1 MNTAHTD
8 RPHTQSPR
16 DLPPRLDAIDAI
28 ISDVDGCLGPES
40 HAPLNAPALA
50 RIAAYNQRASKGAA
64 PILTMCTGRPQP
76 YVEALVRLLAVPV
89 PAVCE
94 MGVWLYDPRDNR
106 FIMDPAITPDHIA
119 MVRAAQ
125 TWIERTL
132 VPQGVA
138 IQPGK
143 SASISLWHP
152 DTTALLALKPQLV
165 ETFAREGWNLRVS
178 NTVAWI
184 NCDLAH
190 VSKGSGLDRLFTM
203 MGYTKDRLAGIGDTM
218 GDMCIRDRVRVFACP
233 ANAAPDLKAK
243 ADYVSTKENI
253 EGVLEMLS
261 WWDKAV

>member
-1 MNTAHTD
+1 MNTATTKD
-8 RPHTQSPR
+8 QAPDVRN
-16 DLPPRLDAIDAI
+16 IDAI

-40 HAPLNAPALA
+40 HAPLNAPALV
-50 RIAAYNQRASKGAA
+50 RIASYNQRAASRVGKGGA
-64 PILTMCTGRPQP
+64 PVLTMCTGRPQP

-94 MGVWLYDPRDNR
+94 MGVWIYDPRDNT
-106 FIMDPAITPDHIA
+106 FHMDPAITPQHIA

-125 TWIERTL
+125 TWIEREL
-132 VPQGVA
+132 LPLGVA

-143 SASISLWHP
+143 NASISLWHP
-152 DTTALLALKPQLV
+152 DTDRLMALKPRLI
-165 ETFAREGWNLRVS
+165 ETFEREGWNLRVS

-190 VSKGSGLDRLFTM
+190 VSKGSGLDRLFAM
-203 MGYTKDRLAGIGDTM
+203 MGYKKERLAGIGDTM

-243 ADYVSTKENI
+243 ADYVSNKETI
-253 EGVLEMLS
+253 DGVLDMLS
-261 WWDKAV
+261 WWDKTV